1 MEREQIIDTL
11 TMLYSRRVSSLI
23 GNNDNCFIHELIELM
38 FIRFDEI
45 DEMPGY
51 VMYAKN
57 MNKLISDILE
67 FDSNMLNAEN
77 SVRELTNRLE
87 EYIKLNIAAFWPDI
101 DFELNK
107 PLSKTNKKKQDYR
120 AFVGNKFRTMVEDK
134 TGKYKLPIQMD
145 NNVSRK
151 IYKQLYYVTE
161 VRNDNTHV
169 YGAGASVMYKRC
181 HYLEAS
187 NILLAYILYT
197 FYYKCFSMNYK
208 YSK

>member
-23 GNNDNCFIHELIELM
+23 GNNDNSFIHELIELM

-107 PLSKTNKKKQDYR
+107 PLSKIKKKNQDYR

-145 NNVSRK
+145 NNVSRN
-151 IYKQLYYVTE
+151 IYKQLYHVTE
-161 VRNDNTHV
+161 VRNDNTHM

>member
-1 MEREQIIDTL
+1 MDREQIIDTL
-11 TMLYSRRVSSLI
+11 AMLYSRRVKSLI
-23 GNNDNCFIHELIELM
+23 GNNDDDFIRELIELM

-51 VMYAKN
+51 SMYAKN

-67 FDSNMLNAEN
+67 FNSNMSNAEN

-87 EYIKLNIAAFWPDI
+87 EYIKLNIAVFWPNI
-101 DFELNK
+101 EFK
-107 PLSKTNKKKQDYR
+107 QSKSQAKEEKKKQDYR

-134 TGKYKLPIQMD
+134 TGKYKLPIEMD
-145 NNVSRK
+145 NNVSRN
-151 IYKQLYYVTE
+151 IYKQLCHVTE
-161 VRNDNTHV
+161 VRNDNTHI

-187 NILLAYILYT
+187 DVLLAYILYT

-208 YSK
+208 CSE

>member
-1 MEREQIIDTL
+1 MEREQIIATL

-23 GNNDNCFIHELIELM
+23 GNNDNGFIHELIELM

>member
-1 MEREQIIDTL
+1 MEREQIINTL

>member
-1 MEREQIIDTL
+1 MEREQIIATL

-23 GNNDNCFIHELIELM
+23 GNNDNGFIHELIELM

-107 PLSKTNKKKQDYR
+107 RLSKTEKKNHDYR

-145 NNVSRK
+145 NNVS
-151 IYKQLYYVTE
+151 
-161 VRNDNTHV
+161 
-169 YGAGASVMYKRC
+169 
-181 HYLEAS
+181 
-187 NILLAYILYT
+187 
-197 FYYKCFSMNYK
+197 
-208 YSK
+208 